1 MKKTNQQVIKTLRPT
16 EIHTRI
22 NKKVNLE
29 NESHKVILVIS
40 IKAKSKI
47 SNYPEK
53 KPSLLKVVPQSYEGI
68 SGSDKIKISFPLI
81 NVLSTFK
88 PCNKLKIFK
97 IPKYHSFLSK
107 CGDVLVARGKGGKG
121 GFGRF
126 KFLRRSPTPPMV
138 GLPLTSTRDLFQAQI
153 PTFYRVFD
161 PLSREDFSGRERGLT
176 LRPAACT

>member
-1 MKKTNQQVIKTLRPT
+1 M
-16 EIHTRI
+16 
-22 NKKVNLE
+22 
-29 NESHKVILVIS
+29 
-40 IKAKSKI
+40 
-47 SNYPEK
+47 
-53 KPSLLKVVPQSYEGI
+53 LKVVPQLYEGI

-107 CGDVLVARGKGGKG
+107 CGDVLVARGKRGKG

-138 GLPLTSTRDLFQAQI
+138 GLPLTLAICSRLKFRRFIEYLILSLEKTSRVRSVGSLSDQLLVLKLR
-153 PTFYRVFD
+153 FYFEINYRFTNVNQLRQKTGSSLKKF
-161 PLSREDFSGRERGLT
+161 LLYINYQKGT
-176 LRPAACT
+176 LKN

>member
-1 MKKTNQQVIKTLRPT
+1 M
-16 EIHTRI
+16 
-22 NKKVNLE
+22 
-29 NESHKVILVIS
+29 
-40 IKAKSKI
+40 
-47 SNYPEK
+47 
-53 KPSLLKVVPQSYEGI
+53 LKVVPQSYEGI

-107 CGDVLVARGKGGKG
+107 CGDVLVAGGKRGKG

-153 PTFYRVFD
+153 LTFYRVFD
-161 PLSREDFSGRERGLT
+161 PLSLEKTSRVRSVGSLSDQLLVLKLRFYFEINYRFTDVNQLRQKIGSSLKKFLLYINYQKGT
-176 LRPAACT
+176 LKN